1 MQTARRNNNGNL
13 IQPTRQDVINWVSRA
28 WREISEETIVKSFLR
43 CGISNSLDGS
53 QDDEVSDDIPSADE
67 DLAALREE
75 AVALLFDYEGEDSDI
90 EFAGF

>member
-1 MQTARRNNNGNL
+1 M
-13 IQPTRQDVINWVSRA
+13 
-28 WREISEETIVKSFLR
+28 KSFLR